1 MLTDIEYK
9 KLAWHSRR
17 GMREL
22 DLLLLPF
29 VERELPALP
38 EEQQRLYQRLLDEED
53 QDLFSWLV
61 QREPVPDARLQDL
74 VDLIRARPHV
84 LSN

>member
-9 KLAWHSRR
+9 KLVWHSRR

-29 VERELPALP
+29 VEQVLPQLQ
-38 EEQQRLYQRLLDEED
+38 EEQQWHYRQLLEEED

-61 QREPVPDARLQDL
+61 QREPVPDARLQNL
-74 VDLIRARPHV
+74 VDLIRARTHV
-84 LSN
+84 HSN

>member
-9 KLAWHSRR
+9 KLVWHSRR

-29 VERELPALP
+29 VEQVLPQLQ
-38 EEQQRLYQRLLDEED
+38 EEQQWHYRQLLEEED

-61 QREPVPDARLQDL
+61 QREPVPDARLQNL
-74 VDLIRARPHV
+74 VDLIRARTRVH
-84 LSN
+84 SN

>member
-29 VERELPALP
+29 VEQVLPQLH
-38 EEQQRLYQRLLDEED
+38 EDQQRLYQRLLDEED
-53 QDLFSWLV
+53 QDLFSWLL
-61 QREPVPDARLQDL
+61 QREPVPDTQLQKL
-74 VDLIRARPHV
+74 VDLIRARTHV
-84 LSN
+84 HSN